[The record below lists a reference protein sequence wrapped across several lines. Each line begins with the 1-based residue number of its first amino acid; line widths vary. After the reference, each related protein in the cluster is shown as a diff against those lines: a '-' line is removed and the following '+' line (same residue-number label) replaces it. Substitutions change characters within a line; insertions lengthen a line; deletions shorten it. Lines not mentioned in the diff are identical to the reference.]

1 MPTYLPFIF
10 CISILLYLLLYH
22 VSIYL
27 TPFLYPSIILS
38 YYFAGGGGAFQSEL
52 WTSETMSL
60 F

>member
-38 YYFAGGGGAFQSEL
+38 YYFAGGGAHFKVSCGHPKQ
-52 WTSETMSL
+52 
-60 F
+60 